1 MNTNTEIP
9 LVFIVAGEY
18 SGDNLGAA
26 LMAAM
31 KRLTGGR
38 VKFAGVGGPA
48 MEGAGLHS
56 LFPMSDLAVMGLA
69 EILPRAR
76 LLLRRL
82 KATVVAVKEL
92 QPDLVLTVDSPG
104 FSLRLGERIGR
115 LGIPRVHYVA
125 PQLWA
130 WNPGRGHKLARQVDH
145 LLALFPFEP
154 EFFAPF
160 GVPCQ
165 FVGHPIMEYGVEDGD
180 GLAFRER
187 HDIPGGATVVAI
199 LPGSRESEVR
209 RLLPV
214 FGDVVARLAGKR
226 PGLTAVV
233 CSVESQADGIA
244 RATANWPVPVI
255 QVNGKAEKY
264 DAFAACD
271 AAVTK
276 SGTITLELTLAGV
289 PMVVA
294 HKVSGLTALIARRL
308 LNVSNV
314 SLVNLLAGES
324 LVPELLQAECRAD
337 AITAEIEKLLGDP
350 VARQAQLSG
359 FERAVASLGGA
370 TPPPS
375 ERAARAVLE
384 ILDGP
389 GKRDSTE
396 VRRPGARTHPV

>member
-1 MNTNTEIP
+1 M
-9 LVFIVAGEY
+9 FIVAGEY
-18 SGDNLGAA
+18 SGDNLGAV

-31 KRLTGGR
+31 KRLTGAR
-38 VKFAGVGGPA
+38 VRFAGVGGPA
-48 MEGAGLHS
+48 MAREGLDS
-56 LFPMSDLAVMGLA
+56 IFPMSDLAVMGLA

-82 KATVVAVKEL
+82 KMTVGAVREL

-104 FSLRLGERIGR
+104 FSLRLGERIRG

-130 WNPGRGHKLARQVDH
+130 WNSRRGRKLTRQVDH

-154 EFFAPF
+154 EFFAQY
-160 GVPCQ
+160 GVPCR
-165 FVGHPIMEYGVEDGD
+165 FVGHPIVEYGVDGGD
-180 GLAFRER
+180 GKVFRER
-187 HDIPGGATVVAI
+187 HAIPADATVVAI

-226 PGLTAVV
+226 PDLVAVV
-233 CSVESQADGIA
+233 CAVDSQAGGIA
-244 RATANWPVPVI
+244 RGTANWPVPVI
-255 QVNGKAEKY
+255 VVSETAEKY
-264 DAFAACD
+264 DAFAACA

-276 SGTITLELTLAGV
+276 SGTITLELALAGV

-308 LNVSNV
+308 LHVSHV
-314 SLVNLLAGES
+314 SMVNLLVGES
-324 LVPELLQAECRAD
+324 LVPELLQEHCRARGI
-337 AITAEIEKLLGDP
+337 AAEIEKLLDEP
-350 VARQAQLSG
+350 AARKAQLSG
-359 FERAVASLGGA
+359 FQRAVASLGGT

-375 ERAARAVLE
+375 ERAAQAVLA
-384 ILDGP
+384 LLP
-389 GKRDSTE
+389 ARD
-396 VRRPGARTHPV
+396 

>member
-1 MNTNTEIP
+1 M
-9 LVFIVAGEY
+9 FIVAGEY
-18 SGDNLGAA
+18 SGDNLGAV

-31 KRLTGGR
+31 KRLTGAR
-38 VKFAGVGGPA
+38 VRFAGVGGPA
-48 MEGAGLHS
+48 MAREGLDS
-56 LFPMSDLAVMGLA
+56 IFPMSDLAVMGLA

-82 KATVVAVKEL
+82 KMTVGAVREL

-104 FSLRLGERIGR
+104 FSLRLGERIRG

-130 WNPGRGHKLARQVDH
+130 WNSRRGRKLTRQVDH

-154 EFFAPF
+154 EFFAQY
-160 GVPCQ
+160 GVPCR
-165 FVGHPIMEYGVEDGD
+165 FVGHPIVEYGVDGGD
-180 GLAFRER
+180 GKAFRKR
-187 HDIPGGATVVAI
+187 HAIPADATVVAI

-226 PGLTAVV
+226 PDLVAVV
-233 CSVESQADGIA
+233 CAVDSQAGGIA
-244 RATANWPVPVI
+244 RGTANWPVPVI
-255 QVNGKAEKY
+255 VVSETAEKY
-264 DAFAACD
+264 DAFAACA

-276 SGTITLELTLAGV
+276 SGTITLELALAGV

-308 LNVSNV
+308 LHVSHV
-314 SLVNLLAGES
+314 SMVNLLLGES
-324 LVPELLQAECRAD
+324 LVPELLQEHCRARGI
-337 AITAEIEKLLGDP
+337 AAEIEKLLDEP
-350 VARQAQLSG
+350 AARKAQLSG
-359 FERAVASLGGA
+359 FQRAVASLGGT

-375 ERAARAVLE
+375 ERAAQAVLA
-384 ILDGP
+384 LLAA
-389 GKRDSTE
+389 RD
-396 VRRPGARTHPV
+396 

>member
-1 MNTNTEIP
+1 
-9 LVFIVAGEY
+9 VFIVAGEY
-18 SGDNLGAA
+18 SGDNLGAV

-31 KRLTGGR
+31 KRLTGAR
-38 VKFAGVGGPA
+38 VRFAGVGGPA
-48 MEGAGLHS
+48 MAREGLDS
-56 LFPMSDLAVMGLA
+56 IFPMSDLAVMGLA

-82 KATVVAVKEL
+82 KMTVGAVREL

-104 FSLRLGERIGR
+104 FSLRLGERIRG

-130 WNPGRGHKLARQVDH
+130 WNSRRGRKLTRQVDH

-154 EFFAPF
+154 EFFAQY
-160 GVPCQ
+160 GVPCR
-165 FVGHPIMEYGVEDGD
+165 FVGHPIVEYGVDGGD
-180 GLAFRER
+180 GKVFRER
-187 HDIPGGATVVAI
+187 HAIPADATVVAI

-226 PGLTAVV
+226 PDLVAVV
-233 CSVESQADGIA
+233 CAVDSQAGGIA
-244 RATANWPVPVI
+244 RGTANWPVPVI
-255 QVNGKAEKY
+255 VVSETAEKY
-264 DAFAACD
+264 DAFAACA

-276 SGTITLELTLAGV
+276 SGTITLELALAGV

-308 LNVSNV
+308 LHVSHV
-314 SLVNLLAGES
+314 SMVNLLVGES
-324 LVPELLQAECRAD
+324 LVPELLQEHCRARGI
-337 AITAEIEKLLGDP
+337 AAEIEKLLDEP
-350 VARQAQLSG
+350 AARKAQLSG
-359 FERAVASLGGA
+359 FQRAVASLGGT

-375 ERAARAVLE
+375 ERAAQAVLA
-384 ILDGP
+384 LLP
-389 GKRDSTE
+389 ARD
-396 VRRPGARTHPV
+396 

>member
-1 MNTNTEIP
+1 M
-9 LVFIVAGEY
+9 VFIVAGEY
-18 SGDNLGAA
+18 SGDNLGAV

-31 KRLTGGR
+31 KRLTGAR
-38 VKFAGVGGPA
+38 VRFAGVGGPA
-48 MEGAGLHS
+48 MAREGLDS
-56 LFPMSDLAVMGLA
+56 IFPMSDLAVMGLA

-82 KATVVAVKEL
+82 KMTVGAVREL

-104 FSLRLGERIGR
+104 FSLRLGERIRG

-130 WNPGRGHKLARQVDH
+130 WNSRRGRKLTRQVDH

-154 EFFAPF
+154 EFFAQY
-160 GVPCQ
+160 GVPCR
-165 FVGHPIMEYGVEDGD
+165 FVGHPIVEYGVDGGD
-180 GLAFRER
+180 GKVFRER
-187 HDIPGGATVVAI
+187 HAIPADATVVAI

-226 PGLTAVV
+226 PDLVAVV
-233 CSVESQADGIA
+233 CAVDSQAGGIA
-244 RATANWPVPVI
+244 RGTANWPVPVI
-255 QVNGKAEKY
+255 VVSETAEKY
-264 DAFAACD
+264 DAFAACA

-276 SGTITLELTLAGV
+276 SGTITLELALAGV

-308 LNVSNV
+308 LHVSHV
-314 SLVNLLAGES
+314 SMVNLLVGES
-324 LVPELLQAECRAD
+324 LVPELLQEHCRARGI
-337 AITAEIEKLLGDP
+337 AAEIEKLLDEP
-350 VARQAQLSG
+350 AARKAQLSG
-359 FERAVASLGGA
+359 FQRAVASLGGT

-375 ERAARAVLE
+375 ERAAQAVLA
-384 ILDGP
+384 LLP
-389 GKRDSTE
+389 ARD
-396 VRRPGARTHPV
+396 

>member
-1 MNTNTEIP
+1 M
-9 LVFIVAGEY
+9 FIVAGEY
-18 SGDNLGAA
+18 SGDNLGAV

-31 KRLTGGR
+31 KRLTGAR
-38 VKFAGVGGPA
+38 VRFAGVGGPA
-48 MEGAGLHS
+48 MAREGLDS
-56 LFPMSDLAVMGLA
+56 IFPMSDLAVMGLA

-82 KATVVAVKEL
+82 KMTVGAVREL

-104 FSLRLGERIGR
+104 FSLRLGERIRG

-130 WNPGRGHKLARQVDH
+130 WNSRRGRKLTRQVDH

-154 EFFAPF
+154 EFFAQY
-160 GVPCQ
+160 GVPCR
-165 FVGHPIMEYGVEDGD
+165 FVGHPIVEYGVDGGD
-180 GLAFRER
+180 GKVFRER
-187 HDIPGGATVVAI
+187 HAIPADATVVAI

-226 PGLTAVV
+226 PDLVAVV
-233 CSVESQADGIA
+233 CAVDSQAGGIA
-244 RATANWPVPVI
+244 RGTANWPVPVI
-255 QVNGKAEKY
+255 VVSETAEKY
-264 DAFAACD
+264 DAFAACA

-276 SGTITLELTLAGV
+276 SGTITLELALAGV

-308 LNVSNV
+308 LHVSHV
-314 SLVNLLAGES
+314 SMVNLLLGES
-324 LVPELLQAECRAD
+324 LVPELLQEHCRARGI
-337 AITAEIEKLLGDP
+337 AAEIEKLLDEP
-350 VARQAQLSG
+350 AARKAQLSG
-359 FERAVASLGGA
+359 FQRAVASLGGT

-375 ERAARAVLE
+375 ERAAQAVLA
-384 ILDGP
+384 LLAA
-389 GKRDSTE
+389 RD
-396 VRRPGARTHPV
+396 

>member
-1 MNTNTEIP
+1 MKPKNETP

-18 SGDNLGAA
+18 SGDHLGAT

-48 MEGAGLHS
+48 MGREGLDS

-76 LLLRRL
+76 RLLRRL
-82 KATVVAVKEL
+82 TATARAVREL
-92 QPDLVLTVDSPG
+92 APDLVITVDSPG
-104 FSLRLGERIGR
+104 FCLRLGERIRG
-115 LGIPRVHYVA
+115 LGITRVHYVA

-130 WNPGRGHKLARQVDH
+130 WNPRRGHKLAGQVDH

-160 GVPCQ
+160 GVPCR
-165 FVGHPIMEYGVEDGD
+165 FVGHPIVEYGVDDGD
-180 GLAFRER
+180 GKAFRQR
-187 HDIPGGATVVAI
+187 HAIPADATVVAV

-214 FGDVVARLAGKR
+214 FGDVVARLADKR
-226 PGLTAVV
+226 QDLVAVV
-233 CSVESQADGIA
+233 CSVESQAGGIA
-244 RATANWPVPVI
+244 RAIANWPVPTI
-255 QVNGKAEKY
+255 QVSGQVEKY
-264 DAFAACD
+264 DAFAACS

-294 HKVSGLTALIARRL
+294 HKVSGFTALVARRL

-314 SLVNLLAGES
+314 SLVNLLAGER
-324 LVPELLQAECRAD
+324 LVPELLQEDCRAEK
-337 AITAEIEKLLGDP
+337 ITAEIEKLLDEP
-350 VARQAQLSG
+350 AVRQAQLFG
-359 FERAVASLGGA
+359 FERAVTSLGGT

-384 ILDGP
+384 FLG
-389 GKRDSTE
+389 DS
-396 VRRPGARTHPV
+396 A